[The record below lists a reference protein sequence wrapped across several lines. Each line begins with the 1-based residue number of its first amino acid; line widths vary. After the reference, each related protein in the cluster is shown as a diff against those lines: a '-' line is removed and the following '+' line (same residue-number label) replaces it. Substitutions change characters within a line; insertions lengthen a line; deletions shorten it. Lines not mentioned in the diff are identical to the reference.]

1 MTPVRLFQIW
11 ALAVALLVSTTSTL
25 AGETRRLTL
34 AEAVQL
40 AVQQNRGLKISRLKV
55 KENEYK
61 KDAARSDYFPTIT
74 NQSNALHITELQ
86 ALTVPQGAFGTVSG
100 CEHQSAAGQTN
111 ALFERHDDRPA
122 VDATVADPSGKPGR
136 SR

>member
-100 CEHQSAAGQTN
+100 VAIPAVNTN
-111 ALFERHDDRPA
+111 LPQDDRPA